1 MNGNKES
8 AKIFFFGGAVI
19 FASMI
24 LIAPVTPIAYAQE
37 AISGRYADRSG
48 IQIDLPQGWSG
59 TKLFDQILIVS
70 PGGFSLSSGNSPD
83 AIMAIMSIDRLDAK
97 DKILSSEFA
106 RIPSES
112 DGNSA
117 NDSRNCQNDDV
128 TYDKIGQTTVLR
140 MVQECK
146 DDGASHYSKT
156 RVYGV
161 LTLTKFVII
170 AYAANSASAYEKYAN
185 EFEQSIKTVH
195 IDEPFDFKTS
205 MLTLTGANKVY
216 QDDPTVQGKA
226 VHIKIET
233 SSKISNFQVSEG
245 EKKISFRVEG
255 SEGTQ
260 GVVIMPLQQVMEGP
274 YHVTIDGSPATNFL
288 IIEDKTTGEKILN
301 LSYHHSAHDIVI
313 TGGAVVPEFPIHIIA
328 IMGAVIGIIVVMSR
342 VKPMQS
348 KVF

>member
-8 AKIFFFGGAVI
+8 AKTFFFGGAVI

-59 TKLFDQILIVS
+59 TKLFEQILIVS
-70 PGGFSLSSGNSPD
+70 PGGFSLSSGNPPD

-112 DGNSA
+112 DGNNV

-170 AYAANSASAYEKYAN
+170 AYAANSASAYEKYVN
-185 EFEQSIKTVH
+185 EFEQSLKTVH

-274 YHVTIDGSPATNFL
+274 YHVTIDGNPATNFL
-288 IIEDKTTGEKILN
+288 IIEDKTTGEKVLN

-348 KVF
+348 KVL

>member
-8 AKIFFFGGAVI
+8 AKIFFFGGVAI

-24 LIAPVTPIAYAQE
+24 LIAPVTPIAHAQE

-48 IQIDLPQGWSG
+48 IQIGLPEDWSG

-70 PGGFSLSSGNSPD
+70 PGGFSLSGNPPD

-112 DGNSA
+112 DGNNV
-117 NDSRNCQNDDV
+117 NDLRNCQNDVV
-128 TYDKIGQTTVLR
+128 TYDKIGQTTVLH

-146 DDGASHYSKT
+146 DDGGSHYSKT

-170 AYAANSASAYEKYAN
+170 AYAANSASAYEKYVN

-216 QDDPTVQGKA
+216 QDDPTVQGKS

-233 SSKISNFQVSEG
+233 SSKISNFQLSEG

-274 YHVTIDGSPATNFL
+274 YHVTIDGNPATNFL
-288 IIEDKTTGEKILN
+288 IIEDKTTGEKVLN

-313 TGGAVVPEFPIHIIA
+313 TGGAVVPEFPLYLIA
-328 IMGAVIGIIVVMSR
+328 LLGGVMGIITVLGRMGKLPISR
-342 VKPMQS
+342 Q
-348 KVF
+348 

>member
-70 PGGFSLSSGNSPD
+70 PGGFSLSSGNPPD

-128 TYDKIGQTTVLR
+128 TYDKIGQTTVLH

-146 DDGASHYSKT
+146 DDGGSHYSKT

-170 AYAANSASAYEKYAN
+170 AYAANSASAYEKYVN
-185 EFEQSIKTVH
+185 EFEQSLKTVH

-205 MLTLTGANKVY
+205 MLTLSGADKVY
-216 QDDPTVQGKA
+216 QDNPMVQGKA

-274 YHVTIDGSPATNFL
+274 YHVTIDGNPATNFL
-288 IIEDKTTGEKILN
+288 IIEDKTTGEKVLN